1 VLNTVSYRSLATN
14 DKDVSTMTDM
24 MRKFSE
30 ELLPNPLDLQPD
42 ESSRPGVMKTVF
54 NLELEI
60 N

>member
-30 ELLPNPLDLQPD
+30 ELLPNLLDLQPD
-42 ESSRPGVMKTVF
+42 ESSRPDAM
-54 NLELEI
+54 
-60 N
+60 